1 MKAGKNLPWKTIK
14 DVISGA
20 LHARFLQIAEDP
32 SPWPCDFP
40 SAQLAKF
47 KVTMTADRGGAG
59 YESPGGG
66 AGGTKV
72 LIAAAELGPSEV
84 QDLGDIVPDLL
95 KIKAK
100 ANAPIRFHV
109 RIELGDGKTLPSQ
122 DAAKELNEILKKV
135 NEDFQLR

>member
-40 SAQLAKF
+40 SAPLAKF
-47 KVTMTADRGGAG
+47 KVTMTADRGGAA
-59 YESPGGG
+59 YESTMGG
-66 AGGTKV
+66 AVGTKA
-72 LIAAAELGPSEV
+72 LIAAAELDPSEV
-84 QDLGDIVPDLL
+84 QDLGDMVPDLL

-100 ANAPIRFHV
+100 ANTPIRFHV
-109 RIELGDGKTLPSQ
+109 RIELGDGKTLPSK
-122 DAAKELNEILKKV
+122 DAAKEINEILKKV